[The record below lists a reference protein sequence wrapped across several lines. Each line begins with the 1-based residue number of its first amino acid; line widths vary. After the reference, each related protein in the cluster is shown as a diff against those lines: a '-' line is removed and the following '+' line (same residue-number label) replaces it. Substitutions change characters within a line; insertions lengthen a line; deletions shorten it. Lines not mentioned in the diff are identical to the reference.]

1 LIERARYGHDAEKT
15 MTTSILKLT
24 IPAALLL
31 SAANFGSSYAAEAAS
46 PADKAFVAKVS
57 QGGMFEVAL
66 GKLAADKGAT
76 QEIKDNGVAE
86 AHDHELVG
94 AKLKSVA
101 SDAEIEFSSKLNEE
115 FQGKLDKL
123 SGLSGN
129 AFDEAYVKAMEEVHK
144 VDGGLFAE
152 EAKEGGTSG
161 FKAFAAETHSI
172 VEMHIGALR
181 ATDVKK

>member
-1 LIERARYGHDAEKT
+1 
-15 MTTSILKLT
+15 MTKAILRFT
-24 IPAALLL
+24 GL
-31 SAANFGSSYAAEAAS
+31 SAGLLMAATGVAFAADMAS

-76 QEIKDNGVAE
+76 QEIKDNGVTE

-101 SDAEIEFSSKLNEE
+101 NDAGVQFDSKLNPE
-115 FQGKLDKL
+115 FQGKLDKIAAL
-123 SGLSGN
+123 SGKD
-129 AFDEAYVKAMEEVHK
+129 FDVAYVTAMEEVHK
-144 VDGGLFAE
+144 IDGGLFAK
-152 EAKEGGTSG
+152 EAKEGGTAG

-172 VEMHIGALR
+172 VEMHIGALHG
-181 ATDVKK
+181 TDVKK